1 MTDYERTKARQWQN
15 HKENMKDPDYAKA
28 YKEMQR
34 RKKEMEAGEKALKRF
49 ELGWDFPPKAKEE
62 PKQKSDAEMRH
73 EELTSLFGNGPFNKK

>member
-1 MTDYERTKARQWQN
+1 MNSWEREKAKSILRHQ
-15 HKENMKDPDYAKA
+15 ENMKDPAYAKA
-28 YKEMQR
+28 YEEMQR

-73 EELTSLFGNGPFNKK
+73 EELTSLFGNGSFNKK